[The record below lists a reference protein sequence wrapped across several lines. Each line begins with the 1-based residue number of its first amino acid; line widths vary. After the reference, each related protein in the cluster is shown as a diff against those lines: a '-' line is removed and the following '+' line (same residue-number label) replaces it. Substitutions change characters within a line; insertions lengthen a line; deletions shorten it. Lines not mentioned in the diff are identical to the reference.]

1 MKLKSKLL
9 LFFGFILLIIGI
21 ALCYNSEGFQAGMPG
36 IRCGVDLPGC
46 SNTKQCLNGFC
57 SSTAKP
63 ALLPN
68 ELQVYP

>member
-1 MKLKSKLL
+1 MKIKSNL
-9 LFFGFILLIIGI
+9 LLIIGFALLI
-21 ALCYNSEGFQAGMPG
+21 TVMVLCYNSEGFQAGMPG

-57 SSTAKP
+57 SSTNKP
-63 ALLPN
+63 ALLAN